1 MKVNIPVDLQQ
12 ELSQVVK
19 NYYQQ
24 QKKHEKG
31 KKKSHFSK
39 DKQPPEKKS
48 RVLQSI
54 KSSNNGKTHKKQKEK
69 KTKKSEFYIQQTS
82 STYTNINGQ
91 ERKTSKHVEGDKN
104 KIKVTTVDN
113 NGKKNVVI
121 IPTPQRLIPSS
132 KCNNS
137 IARMGPGPD
146 IKKFAIPF
154 RNNSF
159 LLSGKPTLMN
169 NRSLLNPQFL

>member
-1 MKVNIPVDLQQ
+1 MKVNIPADLQQ

-24 QKKHEKG
+24 QKKREKG
-31 KKKSHFSK
+31 KKKSRLAK
-39 DKQPPEKKS
+39 DKPQPEKKS
-48 RVLQSI
+48 RVLQAI
-54 KSSNNGKTHKKQKEK
+54 KSSNNGKTHKKKKEK
-69 KTKKSEFYIQQTS
+69 KTKKSDFYIQQTS

-121 IPTPQRLIPSS
+121 IPTPERLIP
-132 KCNNS
+132 NS
-137 IARMGPGPD
+137 IARMGPGIGPAPD
-146 IKKFAIPF
+146 IKKIAIPF

-159 LLSGKPTLMN
+159 LLSGKPSLMN